1 MLWLVKTV
9 IKTFV
14 NGTAGDGEELLR
26 VVHFQ
31 IQVADTQEARP
42 LQVAG
47 QIPVPVEGAA
57 VQIGQRGAVREGGD
71 PAPQCG
77 TGAEDYQGAAG
88 FSGRPHCRTQAGGGW
103 EAPGQEKELNRR
115 ALGALKRNNKA
126 KAKKL
131 LKELRDGLQEHEEDL
146 LIADTSPNGW
156 LAVAKVRGR
165 SDIPEDLRKK
175 LEKVDRELWR
185 HRSYG
190 KPAKKFGGFQEEGG
204 GGDVRTRRPQ
214 QKLSPEEI
222 LHNAARQT
230 RAGTC
235 SHCRGEN
242 HFYRECPDFWKKVR
256 EAREERAKG
265 QPLAN

>member
-1 MLWLVKTV
+1 MARSSSVSSTSRSRSRDRSRSRSRGRLSRSVSGELFERGATPPLSVEQVPKIIKAQQDFLVDLIAEHK
-9 IKTFV
+9 
-14 NGTAGDGEELLR
+14 
-26 VVHFQ
+26 
-31 IQVADTQEARP
+31 QE
-42 LQVAG
+42 VAG
-47 QIPVPVEGAA
+47 KLQARKRRFASRALERQFEVNEG
-57 VQIGQRGAVREGGD
+57 
-71 PAPQCG
+71 
-77 TGAEDYQGAAG
+77 
-88 FSGRPHCRTQAGGGW
+88 F
-103 EAPGQEKELNRR
+103 KELNRR

>member
-1 MLWLVKTV
+1 VSRSVSGDLYERGPSPPISVEQVPKIIKAQQDFLVDLISEHK
-9 IKTFV
+9 
-14 NGTAGDGEELLR
+14 
-26 VVHFQ
+26 
-31 IQVADTQEARP
+31 QE
-42 LQVAG
+42 VAG
-47 QIPVPVEGAA
+47 KLQARKRRFASRALERQFEVNEGFK
-57 VQIGQRGAVREGGD
+57 D
-71 PAPQCG
+71 L
-77 TGAEDYQGAAG
+77 T
-88 FSGRPHCRTQAGGGW
+88 
-103 EAPGQEKELNRR
+103 RR
-115 ALGALKRNNKA
+115 ALAALKRNNRG

-131 LKELRDGLQEHEEDL
+131 LKDLRDGLQEHEEDL

-190 KPAKKFGGFQEEGG
+190 KPAKKFGGFSEEGG